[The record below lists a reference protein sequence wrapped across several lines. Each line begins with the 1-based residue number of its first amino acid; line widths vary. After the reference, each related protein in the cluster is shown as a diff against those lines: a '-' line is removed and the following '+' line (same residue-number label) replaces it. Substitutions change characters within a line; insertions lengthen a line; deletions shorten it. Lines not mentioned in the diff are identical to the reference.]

1 MKTAADLI
9 EMLKNR
15 LCLINGYP
23 LIDNRFM
30 QLNGN
35 IMVNILGNEERTG
48 TTIFLHPGTNQLF
61 NQAILYALMA
71 GYITYNF
78 KIEDYAEQFIEGD
91 PIILDGR
98 TRCKFIGINHNL
110 KNFTVLEDNGVKT
123 SNPLSSIHRIKL
135 YEGDAPT
142 LGSKGIRKNV
152 REAENFLEEWIGS
165 ENAFTAKTQ
174 PFSILAVCNKEES
187 QKIANNITFSHNGQQ
202 FLFSELFPSAWFPTM
217 DLKSRND
224 FFGNSVH
231 TSPVVM
237 FTSRISIAREIIFND
252 RDRRIRSV
260 IINGIDI
267 ISSSPQELE
276 DIMRRRSVHSAIL
289 LAGTSYGVLPEFQM
303 NNDTPL
309 SLVYWSKQAL
319 LSMLD
324 DLYNRPSIKNPQEI
338 LLKKLIDHEIDRET
352 RFNKVVPSFD
362 SDLPNKCRKS
372 LKQICNFSNDDSDI
386 KKFII
391 SAYGLLKLYEQ
402 SCFPMIYYEELIKSG
417 SISARLPSDELI
429 ILSEIYDSQIM
440 ETELK
445 DAIALVISTL
455 TDMHYAL
462 YEKNPKY
469 DKLLSL
475 LFDNSKKMNI
485 NDCAIVVPKESYVS
499 TVKKYIE
506 NKLNQSV
513 NVYSS
518 GKFNNDAIF
527 DKIIVSGVF
536 EGKKF
541 NPLKSNSA
549 PLTIILGY
557 PSEEGRFY
565 WFKSEYIKIFDEYE
579 ARSILSYEKDTLI
592 NEGTLSIQDE
602 MESVIELENRITEMT
617 PDVLTLSAGGSGNQ
631 ATIMLKAVRLI
642 IFENDEWGLFT
653 EHYSPY
659 VFDEKDGK
667 IKDGEVDNLSEGDL
681 LIFAV
686 KNDITDFVDT
696 IMDKLIPS
704 TEQRF
709 QEFYR
714 MSRRWKTI
722 LQEYMRKNNMSYVDI
737 ARKLEDLGRPK
748 HQVTIRSW
756 LNEDSRIIGPRD
768 EDSYIAIALIT
779 EDNEME
785 KLSSTYC
792 KACNEVRSMRIRI
805 LHYIENQIIKSFAG
819 IKAKQ
824 QDQFM
829 TSVIGD
835 AKQYAR
841 GLRIESIRTVD
852 QEIPASIANRPHKL

>member
-1 MKTAADLI
+1 MTSTLDLLQI
-9 EMLKNR
+9 SKRRVSLV
-15 LCLINGYP
+15 NGYP

-30 QLNGN
+30 QLNEN
-35 IMVNILGNEERTG
+35 IMANAFSNNQRTG

-61 NQAILYALMA
+61 YQAILYALMA
-71 GYITYNF
+71 GYLTYNF
-78 KIEDYAEQFIEGD
+78 QIEEYATQFIEGD
-91 PIILDGR
+91 TVILDGS
-98 TRCKFIGINHNL
+98 TRCKFMGIDRDL
-110 KNFTVLEDNGVKT
+110 KYFTVLEDDRT
-123 SNPLSSIHRIKL
+123 WRSNPLSSIHRIKL
-135 YEGDAPT
+135 YEGDAKT
-142 LGSKGIRKNV
+142 LGAKGIRKKV
-152 REAENFLEEWIGS
+152 REAEKFLEEWVGS
-165 ENAFTAKTQ
+165 EYAFVARTK
-174 PFSILAVCNKEES
+174 PFSILVVCNKEEA
-187 QKIANNITFSHNGQQ
+187 QEIANNIIFSYKEQQ
-202 FLFSELFPSAWFPTM
+202 FLFSELFPSTWFSTM
-217 DLKSRND
+217 DSEND

-231 TSPVVM
+231 TSPVVI
-237 FTSRISIAREIIFND
+237 FTSRISIAREIIFKD
-252 RDRRIRSV
+252 RDEKIRSV

-276 DIMRRRSVHSAIL
+276 DIMQRRSVHSAIL

-303 NNDTPL
+303 NDDTQL

-324 DLYNRPSIKNPQEI
+324 DLNNRPSIKNPQEI

-352 RFNKVVPSFD
+352 VFNQVFPPFD
-362 SDLPNKCRKS
+362 SDLPNKCRKA
-372 LKQICNFSNDDSDI
+372 LKQICNFSNDDFNI
-386 KKFII
+386 KKFMI

-402 SCFPMIYYEELIKSG
+402 SCFPISYYEELIKSG

-429 ILSEIYDSQIM
+429 ILNEIYDSQAI

-445 DAIALVISTL
+445 DAIVLVISAL

-462 YEKNPKY
+462 YERNPKY

-475 LFDNSKKMNI
+475 LFDGTKKMTI
-485 NDCAIVVPKESYVS
+485 NYAIVVPKESYVS
-499 TVKKYIE
+499 TVNKYIE
-506 NKLNQSV
+506 SKLNQSV

-527 DKIIVSGVF
+527 DKIIVGGIF
-536 EGKKF
+536 DGKKF
-541 NPLKSNSA
+541 DPFKSNSA

-565 WFKSEYIKIFDEYE
+565 WLKNQSIKIFDEYE
-579 ARSILSYEKDTLI
+579 ARSILSYEKDTSI
-592 NEGTLSIQDE
+592 NEVTLSIQEE

-631 ATIMLKAVRLI
+631 ATIMLNAVRLI
-642 IFENDEWGLFT
+642 IFENGEWGLFT

-667 IKDGEVDNLSEGDL
+667 ITDGEVGKLSEGDL

-722 LQEYMRKNNMSYVDI
+722 LQGYMRKNNMSYVDI
-737 ARKLEDLGRPK
+737 ARELEDLGHPK

-779 EDNEME
+779 DDNEME

-805 LHYIENQIIKSFAG
+805 LHYIENQIVKSFAG
-819 IKAKQ
+819 VKAKQ
-824 QDQFM
+824 QDQLM
-829 TSVIGD
+829 ASVIGD

-841 GLRIESIRTVD
+841 GLRIESIKSVD